1 MLTQQNSITKLH
13 FLAFSKR
20 KEKIYHYYMNA
31 LKNKES
37 ETKTTSSNYL
47 LILKALTKDKKVAK
61 LLSIT
66 IHIIKNRK

>member
-1 MLTQQNSITKLH
+1 
-13 FLAFSKR
+13 
-20 KEKIYHYYMNA
+20 MNA

-37 ETKTTSSNYL
+37 ETKTTSSNQL

-66 IHIIKNRK
+66 IHIIKNGK